1 MNHAIEFFHTLVEH
15 EFRPDQY
22 EVSFNDGKYHVK
34 ILVPFEL
41 DGARTRYACMMF
53 ERRMERCL
61 KGMIKPENLVLV
73 VQHPIW
79 LRQDIT
85 IERKWA

>member
-34 ILVPFEL
+34 IVIPFEL
-41 DGARTRYACMMF
+41 DERTYYAYLMN
-53 ERRMERCL
+53 EKRMKRCL
-61 KGMIKPENLVLV
+61 KGMLKPENLVLV
-73 VQHPIW
+73 TQHPIW
-79 LRQDIT
+79 LRDDIT
-85 IERKWA
+85 IERKWV